1 MSYFATPAGVKP
13 PFRADATGFDR
24 NNAWWLAQCSQL
36 AYESKPRVAYEL
48 EAAGFTRVTFVDF
61 SGSQGFLAVHPPTGG
76 APTGFAILSFRGTEN
91 DWNDILTD
99 IAFVKTKLPDEDYRA
114 HAGFV
119 YALKNVWGT
128 SVGALRTASI
138 KVDWY
143 GMRGVSDA
151 LDALVNVPVFF
162 TGHSL
167 GAALAT
173 LAAHYLPPKALY
185 TFGSPR
191 VASAKLAAVYRQ
203 RKLPN
208 YRFVNSSDIV
218 PRVPPAIWQFRH
230 VGELMY
236 LTAKGKM
243 LRGSTAK
250 FWFWLGSIQMWLL
263 PLVSVTPYALLA
275 WARPSMFTNHRIAGY
290 VDKLALHTESGSA

>member
-1 MSYFATPAGVKP
+1 MSYFAAPGGIEP
-13 PFRADATGFDR
+13 PFRANAVGCDR
-24 NNAWWLAQCSQL
+24 NVAWWLARCSQL

-48 EAAGFTRVTFVDF
+48 ESAGFAQVTFVDF
-61 SGSQGFLAVHPPTGG
+61 SGSQGFLAVHPATGD
-76 APTGFAILSFRGTEN
+76 APAGFAILSFRGTEN

-99 IAFVKTKLPDEDYRA
+99 IDFVKTKLPDEDYRA

-128 SVGALRTASI
+128 GIGADALQTASI

-143 GMRGVSDA
+143 GSRGVSDA
-151 LDALVNVPVFF
+151 LGSLVNVPVFY

-173 LAAHYLPPKALY
+173 LAAHYWPPKALY

-191 VASAKLAAVYRQ
+191 VASKPLAAEYR
-203 RKLPN
+203 RRGTPS
-208 YRFVNSSDIV
+208 YRFVNSTDIV
-218 PRVPPAIWQFRH
+218 PRVPPAVWQFRH

-236 LTAKGKM
+236 LSASGTL
-243 LRGSTAK
+243 LRGKWAR
-250 FWFWLGSIQMWLL
+250 FRFWLGSMQMWLL
-263 PLVSVTPYALLA
+263 PLVSVTPYAWLA
-275 WARPSMFTNHRIAGY
+275 WARPGMFTNHRIASY
-290 VDKLALHTESGSA
+290 VAKLSP

>member
-1 MSYFATPAGVKP
+1 VSYFATPAGAQP
-13 PFRADATGFDR
+13 PFRADATGFDPD
-24 NNAWWLAQCSQL
+24 NAWWLAKCSQL

-48 EAAGFTRVTFVDF
+48 EAAGFTQVTFVDF
-61 SGSQGFLAVHPPTGG
+61 SGSQGFLAVHPATAE
-76 APTGFAILSFRGTEN
+76 APSGYAVLSFRGTEN

-119 YALKNVWGT
+119 YALKDVWGT
-128 SVGALRTASI
+128 SVGALRSAAI

-173 LAAHYLPPKALY
+173 LAAHYWPPRALY
-185 TFGSPR
+185 SFGSPR
-191 VASAKLAAVYRQ
+191 AASSGLAAAYRQ
-203 RKLPN
+203 RRLPN
-208 YRFVNSSDIV
+208 YRVVNSTDIV
-218 PRVPPAIWQFRH
+218 ARVPPALWQFRH
-230 VGELMY
+230 VGELIY
-236 LTAKGKM
+236 LTGSGAM
-243 LRGSTAK
+243 LRGGRAALR
-250 FWFWLGSIQMWLL
+250 FWLASAQLWLL
-263 PLVSVTPYALLA
+263 PLVAVTPYALLA
-275 WARPSMFTNHRIAGY
+275 WARPGMFTNHRIGEY
-290 VDKLALHTESGSA
+290 LRKLAPFVGSPR

>member
-1 MSYFATPAGVKP
+1 MSYFTTPSGTLP
-13 PFRADATGFDR
+13 PFRALASQFDMDI
-24 NNAWWLAQCSQL
+24 AWWLAKASQL

-48 EAAGFTRVTFVDF
+48 EASGFSQVTFVDF
-61 SGSQGFLAVHPPTGG
+61 SGSQGFLAVHPPTGES
-76 APTGFAILSFRGTEN
+76 PSGFAILSFRGTEN

-99 IAFVKTKLPDEDYRA
+99 IEFVKTKLPDEAYRA

-119 YALKNVWGT
+119 YALKDVWGT
-128 SVGALRTASI
+128 SVGALRSAAI
-138 KVDWY
+138 KVEWY

-151 LDALVNVPVFF
+151 LDELVGTPVFF

-173 LAAHYLPPKALY
+173 LAAHYWPPKALY

-191 VASAKLAAVYRQ
+191 VASKKLAAVYRE
-203 RKLPN
+203 RKLPS
-208 YRFVNSSDIV
+208 YRFVNSTDIV

-236 LTAKGKM
+236 LTRSGKL
-243 LRGSTAK
+243 LRGRQAA

-263 PLVSVTPYALLA
+263 PLVAITPYTLLA
-275 WARPSMFTNHRIAGY
+275 WARPSMFTNHRIAEY
-290 VDKLALHTESGSA
+290 VRKLM